1 MLNFEKKEKMNTETL
16 RLKLI
21 HGISQIDDEKL
32 LNEIESLIES
42 SNWNKLSYLDRQV
55 IDEGLSQLNEGN
67 SFSYSDVRKE
77 IDSLLS
83 QKK

>member
-1 MLNFEKKEKMNTETL
+1 MNTETL
-16 RLKLI
+16 RLKI
-21 HGISQIDDEKL
+21 IRGISQIDDEKL
-32 LNEIESLIES
+32 LNEIEFLIEN
-42 SNWNKLSYLDRQV
+42 SNWNKLSYIDRQA

-83 QKK
+83 QIK

>member
-1 MLNFEKKEKMNTETL
+1 MNTETL
-16 RLKLI
+16 RLKI
-21 HGISQIDDEKL
+21 IRGISQIEDEQL
-32 LNEIESLIES
+32 LNKIESLIEN
-42 SNWNKLSYLDRQV
+42 SNWNKLSYIDKQA
-55 IDEGLSQLNEGN
+55 IDEGLNQLNEGN